1 MRGRRK
7 QRSLRPDGKSYGLSM
22 CPYCFAYG
30 CDSMAMS
37 SAFSNRI
44 HERLRRGE
52 CPMCGEPKSFCR
64 CKSSEQLP
72 PGARTIRTHNNKK
85 LRQAREYIE
94 AQEAAYRAWE
104 AKSEELARCLGDKMY
119 GEIWRSL
126 RHHRIP
132 DVDWLFIS
140 RKCSSLDLA
149 VIEYGWMAYGIFV
162 KLLAN
167 GSVKY

>member
-30 CDSMAMS
+30 CDPMAMS

-72 PGARTIRTHNNKK
+72 PGVQTIRTHNNKK
-85 LRQAREYIE
+85 LRQAKEYVK

-104 AKSEELARCLGDKMY
+104 AMSEGLVGCLGDKMY
-119 GEIWRSL
+119 GEIWSSL

-132 DVDWLFIS
+132 DVDWSFIS
-140 RKCSSLDLA
+140 RKCNSLELA
-149 VIEYGWMAYGIFV
+149 VIEYGWMTYGIFV

-167 GSVKY
+167 SSVKY